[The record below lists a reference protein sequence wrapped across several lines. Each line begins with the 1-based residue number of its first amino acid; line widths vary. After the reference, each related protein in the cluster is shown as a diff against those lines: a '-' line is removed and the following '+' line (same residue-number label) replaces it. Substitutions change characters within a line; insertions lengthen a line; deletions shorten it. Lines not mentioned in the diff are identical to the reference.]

1 MKQIVCIFLFIDKIQ
16 YKSNQVKM
24 VEHITHLKSYQ
35 RLTMDLVYS
44 NEKKTPDINILN
56 HILPFINIVA
66 GFSGK
71 YKYYCKCIVAALKL
85 QCNVNNVINFQ
96 IKLNEV

>member
-1 MKQIVCIFLFIDKIQ
+1 MKK
-16 YKSNQVKM
+16 
-24 VEHITHLKSYQ
+24 
-35 RLTMDLVYS
+35 
-44 NEKKTPDINILN
+44 KKTPDINILN

-71 YKYYCKCIVAALKL
+71 YKYYCKCIVDALKL